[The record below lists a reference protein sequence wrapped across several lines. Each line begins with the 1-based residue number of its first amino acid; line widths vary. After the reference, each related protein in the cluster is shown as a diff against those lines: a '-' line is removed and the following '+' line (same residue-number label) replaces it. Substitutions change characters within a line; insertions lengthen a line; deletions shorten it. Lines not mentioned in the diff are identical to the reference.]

1 MSVED
6 GVYYNEL
13 LVLYGKLLTDKHK
26 AVAEAYFGLDLSL
39 GEIAL
44 NRGISRQSVKDAL
57 SCAEKQLF
65 NLEQNLRFYEKLLK
79 VRALAKSI
87 KAEQKIN
94 DEPAL
99 SVLECVLGVLE
110 E

>member
-39 GEIAL
+39 GEIAEL
-44 NRGISRQSVKDAL
+44 NGISRQSVADAL
-57 SCAEKQLF
+57 SAVKRKLTDYEDKLGLF
-65 NLEQNLRFYEKLLK
+65 ALKNALR
-79 VRALAKSI
+79 
-87 KAEQKIN
+87 Q
-94 DEPAL
+94 AL
-99 SVLECVLGVLE
+99 SVSDSKKAVEEIKSLLGE
-110 E
+110 I